1 MCLCYREIKKSG
13 YEIHHAFRE
22 KKRGGGAAIIYKMQ
36 LAVKEGECS
45 SSEYSSFEYSYVIL
59 TLESKRKLV
68 LVCLYRKQ
76 EVSFTLYRDEMESF
90 MDKVSFKGDAMLVVG
105 DFNVW
110 MIV

>member
-1 MCLCYREIKKSG
+1 MS
-13 YEIHHAFRE
+13 HRE